1 MDETKVQELEN
12 AAEEPVI
19 PEEVTEATA
28 PTDESPEKRI
38 AELESEVLRGEI
50 KIALLLNGV
59 LAERLDEAARLAE
72 GLVAAGKT
80 PQEAA
85 REVAENY
92 PHFLAS
98 DDLGGQLRHSGRIF
112 GDKED
117 IFREMTSPPTL
128 TGGGAGSVY
137 I

>member
-28 PTDESPEKRI
+28 PADESPEKRI

-50 KIALLLNGV
+50 KIALLLDGV

-85 REVAENY
+85 REVTENY

-98 DDLGGQLRHSGRIF
+98 R
-112 GDKED
+112 
-117 IFREMTSPPTL
+117 RELPTIS
-128 TGGGAGSVY
+128 AGSY
-137 I
+137 GTADGFSAIRKIFSAR